1 MNVSLTIRAAL
12 TAGVAAGAF
21 VFASSAFADV
31 PAGCVK
37 GVDLATLGPTS
48 IVGHGPHGEKAASP
62 EVLKLSDAEAEKVKA
77 GHFKV
82 GISMQ
87 TVNLDWSQL
96 QVQGITDTLK
106 KYGVSVTGVASAE
119 YQVDKQIA
127 DIENTI
133 QQHPDGIISIPVDF
147 TATAPTYKKV
157 SQAGIKL
164 VFMNSIPTGL
174 KHPEEYAAMVSADS
188 QGNGEIAAQILASC
202 VAKDGTIGLVNF
214 GVDYFSTNERTK
226 GVREWMQKN
235 RPDIKMKQVD
245 FTDPAKV
252 SQIAGDF
259 LTANPDVKGVFAVW
273 DQPALDTLSAMR
285 AQGINIPVTT
295 VDLGLQSAIEI
306 AKGGPL
312 KATGSQRP
320 YDQGAAEAMAMM
332 NALIGKET
340 PAWVG
345 VQSLPVV
352 QSNVLESYKTVFK
365 KDPPAEL
372 RDAGRHRVGVLAG
385 GRHVADAARGL
396 RHLDRRAGDEDL
408 AGDRVGHLHQHL
420 ALPQMRVDRDL
431 RDGLDRRDRDFR
443 VEQRLDDVVDGV
455 LGAPF
460 RHRLLAR
467 VALADPAG
475 EAGGGGVLVAGGD
488 LRSAASP
495 SRCPRPRS
503 PHARPW
509 PCRAAGRLRRLPRRS
524 RDSRRSG
531 FRPSSAPNPSG
542 SNRPAGPRRS
552 CRGGA
557 ARRAC
562 RSSRAARCSGRPA
575 RSPRPAACRPA
586 CR

>member
-1 MNVSLTIRAAL
+1 MKASYIKELMIAASAL
-12 TAGVAAGAF
+12 AGSVAFCSVAM
-21 VFASSAFADV
+21 ADV
-31 PAGCVK
+31 PSSCVK

-48 IVGHGPHGEKAASP
+48 IVGQGPHGEKAASV
-62 EVLKLSDAEAEKVKA
+62 EMLKLSDDDAAKVRA

-164 VFMNSIPTGL
+164 VFMDSIPTGL
-174 KHPEEYAAMVSADS
+174 KHPEEYAAMISADS
-188 QGNGEIAAQILASC
+188 QGNGQIAAQILASC
-202 VAKDGTIGLVNF
+202 VAQGGTIGLVNF

-226 GVREWMQKN
+226 GIREWMQKN
-235 RPDIKMKQVD
+235 RPDIQMKQVD

-273 DQPALDTLSAMR
+273 DQPALDTLTSMR
-285 AQGINIPVTT
+285 AQSVNVPVTT

-320 YDQGAAEAMAMM
+320 YDQGEAEALAMM

-372 RDAGRHRVGVLAG
+372 VDACN
-385 GRHVADAARGL
+385 
-396 RHLDRRAGDEDL
+396 
-408 AGDRVGHLHQHL
+408 
-420 ALPQMRVDRDL
+420 
-431 RDGLDRRDRDFR
+431 
-443 VEQRLDDVVDGV
+443 
-455 LGAPF
+455 GAKP
-460 RHRLLAR
+460 
-467 VALADPAG
+467 G
-475 EAGGGGVLVAGGD
+475 
-488 LRSAASP
+488 
-495 SRCPRPRS
+495 C
-503 PHARPW
+503 
-509 PCRAAGRLRRLPRRS
+509 
-524 RDSRRSG
+524 
-531 FRPSSAPNPSG
+531 N
-542 SNRPAGPRRS
+542 
-552 CRGGA
+552 
-557 ARRAC
+557 
-562 RSSRAARCSGRPA
+562 
-575 RSPRPAACRPA
+575 
-586 CR
+586 

>member
-1 MNVSLTIRAAL
+1 MNVSLAIRAAL
-12 TAGVAAGAF
+12 TAGVAAGALAY
-21 VFASSAFADV
+21 ASSALAD
-31 PAGCVK
+31 ASASCVK

-48 IVGHGPHGEKAASP
+48 IVGQGPHGEKAASP
-62 EVLKLSDAEAEKVKA
+62 EVLKLSDADAEKVKA

-164 VFMNSIPTGL
+164 VFMDSIPTGL
-174 KHPEEYAAMVSADS
+174 KQPEEYAAMISADS
-188 QGNGEIAAQILASC
+188 QGNGQIAAQILASC
-202 VAKDGTIGLVNF
+202 VDKGGTIGLVNF

-259 LTANPDVKGVFAVW
+259 LTANPDVKGVYAVW
-273 DQPALDTLSAMR
+273 DQPALDTLSSMR
-285 AQGINIPVTT
+285 AQSINIPVTT

-365 KDPPAEL
+365 KDPPAGTYGRLRRSQAEL
-372 RDAGRHRVGVLAG
+372 QLKRHPGLLLSCGEETKSKGSFRPHGR
-385 GRHVADAARGL
+385 
-396 RHLDRRAGDEDL
+396 
-408 AGDRVGHLHQHL
+408 
-420 ALPQMRVDRDL
+420 LPRLPSQSTG
-431 RDGLDRRDRDFR
+431 GLDRRSKRLCCGDHVRR
-443 VEQRLDDVVDGV
+443 EPQRAHPLT
-455 LGAPF
+455 AP
-460 RHRLLAR
+460 A
-467 VALADPAG
+467 
-475 EAGGGGVLVAGGD
+475 
-488 LRSAASP
+488 
-495 SRCPRPRS
+495 CPR
-503 PHARPW
+503 
-509 PCRAAGRLRRLPRRS
+509 
-524 RDSRRSG
+524 
-531 FRPSSAPNPSG
+531 F
-542 SNRPAGPRRS
+542 NRTEAHHDK
-552 CRGGA
+552 
-557 ARRAC
+557 
-562 RSSRAARCSGRPA
+562 
-575 RSPRPAACRPA
+575 
-586 CR
+586 

>member
-1 MNVSLTIRAAL
+1 MRMKYAPKTLLTSAIAL
-12 TAGVAAGAF
+12 GAIALFAGSSGAE
-21 VFASSAFADV
+21 V
-31 PAGCVK
+31 PASCVK

-48 IVGHGPHGEKAASP
+48 IVGQGPHGEKAASP
-62 EVLKLSDAEAEKVKA
+62 DDLKLTEAEGAKIKA

-96 QVQGITDTLK
+96 QVQGITDTLN
-106 KYGVSVTGVASAE
+106 KYGVAVTGVASAE

-164 VFMNSIPTGL
+164 VFMDSIPTGL
-174 KHPEEYAAMVSADS
+174 KHPEEYAAMISADS
-188 QGNGEIAAQILASC
+188 QGNGRIAAQILASC
-202 VAKDGTIGLVNF
+202 VAQGGTIGLVNF

-245 FTDPAKV
+245 FTDPSKV

-259 LTANPDVKGVFAVW
+259 LTGNPDVKGVFAVW
-273 DQPALDTLSAMR
+273 DQPALDTLTSMR
-285 AQGINIPVTT
+285 AQGIDIPVTT

-332 NALIGKET
+332 NALIGKTT

-352 QSNVLESYKTVFK
+352 QSNVLESFKTVFK

-372 RDAGRHRVGVLAG
+372 
-385 GRHVADAARGL
+385 
-396 RHLDRRAGDEDL
+396 
-408 AGDRVGHLHQHL
+408 
-420 ALPQMRVDRDL
+420 
-431 RDGLDRRDRDFR
+431 
-443 VEQRLDDVVDGV
+443 
-455 LGAPF
+455 LGACNN
-460 RHRLLAR
+460 AK
-467 VALADPAG
+467 
-475 EAGGGGVLVAGGD
+475 
-488 LRSAASP
+488 
-495 SRCPRPRS
+495 
-503 PHARPW
+503 
-509 PCRAAGRLRRLPRRS
+509 
-524 RDSRRSG
+524 
-531 FRPSSAPNPSG
+531 
-542 SNRPAGPRRS
+542 
-552 CRGGA
+552 
-557 ARRAC
+557 
-562 RSSRAARCSGRPA
+562 
-575 RSPRPAACRPA
+575 PA
-586 CR
+586 CN

>member
-1 MNVSLTIRAAL
+1 MRYLSESNALFAAL
-12 TAGVAAGAF
+12 MAVGSMAAFSNANSAELP
-21 VFASSAFADV
+21 AS
-31 PAGCVK
+31 CVK
-37 GVDLATLGPTS
+37 GVDMATLGSKT
-48 IVGHGPHGEKAASP
+48 IVGQGPHGEKAASTD
-62 EVLKLSDAEAEKVKA
+62 ELKLTDAEAAKVRA

-106 KYGVSVTGVASAE
+106 KYDVTVTGVASAE

-164 VFMNSIPTGL
+164 VFMDSIPTGL
-174 KHPEEYAAMVSADS
+174 KHPEEYASMISADS
-188 QGNGEIAAQILASC
+188 QGNGQIAAQILASC
-202 VAKDGTIGLVNF
+202 VPQGGTIGLVNF

-273 DQPALDTLSAMR
+273 DQPALDTLTSMR
-285 AQGINIPVTT
+285 AQGIDIPVTT

-320 YDQGAAEAMAMM
+320 YDQGQAEAMAMM

-372 RDAGRHRVGVLAG
+372 SDACNKAK
-385 GRHVADAARGL
+385 
-396 RHLDRRAGDEDL
+396 
-408 AGDRVGHLHQHL
+408 
-420 ALPQMRVDRDL
+420 
-431 RDGLDRRDRDFR
+431 
-443 VEQRLDDVVDGV
+443 
-455 LGAPF
+455 
-460 RHRLLAR
+460 
-467 VALADPAG
+467 
-475 EAGGGGVLVAGGD
+475 
-488 LRSAASP
+488 P
-495 SRCPRPRS
+495 SC
-503 PHARPW
+503 
-509 PCRAAGRLRRLPRRS
+509 
-524 RDSRRSG
+524 D
-531 FRPSSAPNPSG
+531 
-542 SNRPAGPRRS
+542 
-552 CRGGA
+552 
-557 ARRAC
+557 
-562 RSSRAARCSGRPA
+562 
-575 RSPRPAACRPA
+575 
-586 CR
+586 